1 MGTVDI
7 WTRKNDL
14 QWLSD
19 GGENASTHTL
29 NQILLEA
36 ERSDAIDA
44 NVLGMIEA
52 KTGIDPVD
60 PLNAIMKRIPIGL
73 ILVFILVLPFLMS

>member
-19 GGENASTHTL
+19 GGENASKHTL

-36 ERSDAIDA
+36 ERFDALA
-44 NVLGMIEA
+44 
-52 KTGIDPVD
+52 
-60 PLNAIMKRIPIGL
+60 
-73 ILVFILVLPFLMS
+73 